1 MDKAKIAVIAIIILL
16 AGNIFFIWKYRTAS
30 QELAATKNAAEARK
44 ANSQVL
50 AFANLFIEKV
60 LQSGKEVDFET
71 RLMLENSVRDL
82 NDKEI
87 LAQWQK
93 FTQAKDQV
101 EAQSEVKNLL
111 KLLVQKIK
119 T

>member
-1 MDKAKIAVIAIIILL
+1 MAAVKDTAKA
-16 AGNIFFIWKYRTAS
+16 
-30 QELAATKNAAEARK
+30 QK
-44 ANSQVL
+44 ANGQVL

-71 RLMLENSVRDL
+71 RLDLENSVRDL

-93 FTQAKDQV
+93 FTQAKDQAG
-101 EAQSEVKNLL
+101 AQNEVKNLL

-119 T
+119 I